1 MNNENA
7 KREEDDIRW
16 LSWENGKE
24 WGRIECPMLG
34 GEAVMTYYPEG
45 APCYY
50 SYTAPFVLDDEVC
63 YYRYDHDEGRWDDDL
78 LCMGEYTDNIKLRF
92 TSGGDKWE

>member
-24 WGRIECPMLG
+24 WGKIECPMHTVRRPACPRTVSIAITLF
-34 GEAVMTYYPEG
+34 
-45 APCYY
+45 
-50 SYTAPFVLDDEVC
+50 S
-63 YYRYDHDEGRWDDDL
+63 
-78 LCMGEYTDNIKLRF
+78 I
-92 TSGGDKWE
+92 TSGAVLNTCRPVTAAVRRGTG